1 MARPT
6 DRRRGRAVGDYTTSR
21 TATFRVR
28 SPGGNLSWFL
38 SRQDVHVLITRGGRT
53 ACVRACVVC
62 APRPAEAHFL
72 NTFQRSCWFFQRA
85 TTIYFFGHRQ
95 FVVPTSPSTHNRC
108 HLRHTTLVVVA
119 MAPKRLTVGWPIDF
133 SADVPIL
140 PPFAL
145 LLTFLSSLVMWFVT
159 KKRLRWLA
167 WPIDSKWVRI
177 AAFVGAASVVAS
189 VADAA
194 SKALDEAGSG
204 VNFTEVTG
212 LAVDFPFDGT
222 RNPMYAVLLFVATPA
237 LAMAM
242 APKRL
247 TVGWP
252 IDFSADVPIL
262 PPFALLLTFLSSLV
276 MWFVTKKRLRW
287 LAWPIDSKWVRI
299 AAFVGAASVVAS
311 VADAASKA
319 LDEAGSGVNFT
330 EVTGL
335 AVDFPFDGTRNPM
348 YAVLLFV
355 ATPALAM
362 LIDSAWP
369 FVFLPLLYAYI
380 SDIVIVAEEKLLLET
395 FGKAYATYAKET
407 PRLSVTGVWRA
418 KDED

>member
-38 SRQDVHVLITRGGRT
+38 SRQDVHVVITRGGRT

-95 FVVPTSPSTHNRC
+95 IVEPTSPSTHNRC
-108 HLRHTTLVVVA
+108 HLRHTTLFVVA

-159 KKRLRWLA
+159 K
-167 WPIDSKWVRI
+167 
-177 AAFVGAASVVAS
+177 
-189 VADAA
+189 
-194 SKALDEAGSG
+194 
-204 VNFTEVTG
+204 
-212 LAVDFPFDGT
+212 
-222 RNPMYAVLLFVATPA
+222 M
-237 LAMAM
+237 
-242 APKRL
+242 
-247 TVGWP
+247 
-252 IDFSADVPIL
+252 
-262 PPFALLLTFLSSLV
+262 
-276 MWFVTKKRLRW
+276 RLRW